1 MSCDTLASLPDAR
14 ITRTRPSL
22 EPATG
27 ERVGLREV
35 AERAGVAVSSASRV
49 VAGHQDVSPRMVARV
64 RAAIEELGYEPN
76 VLAQSLRRGSTMCIG
91 ILMRD
96 ISSPLFGEI
105 VLGAEVA
112 LQEAGYSTLLTNSH
126 GRGEVDAARIGLM
139 RRRRVDGM
147 LLSLAD
153 EDEPDTLVELRRGRQ
168 PFVLIDRVLPDD
180 LAASAVLSDHE
191 GALRASVEHLVAL
204 GHRRIGLVCGPR
216 SLRPGRESQ
225 RAFEIACAEAGVHG
239 IVHAGPF
246 QTSWAERAT
255 EQLLSLAEPPTALV
269 AASSQIVFGML
280 GVVRAHGLRLGVDLS
295 LIAFED
301 VPMLEFVDPPI
312 AVVTRQPVEIG
323 RVAAE
328 LVLERLAGGPPRT
341 VTVETRFEP
350 RASCGPAPG
359 VTTPGH
365 PR

>member
-1 MSCDTLASLPDAR
+1 LPDAR
-14 ITRTRPSL
+14 SINGRAAGNPAPS
-22 EPATG
+22 

-64 RAAIEELGYEPN
+64 RAAIDELGYEPN
-76 VLAQSLRRGSTMCIG
+76 ELAQSLRRGSTMCIG

-96 ISSPLFGEI
+96 ISSPLFGEV

-126 GRGEVDAARIGLM
+126 GRGDVDAARIGLL

-153 EDEPDTLVELRRGRQ
+153 EDEPGTLAELRRGRQ
-168 PFVLIDRVLPDD
+168 PVVLIDRVLPDD
-180 LAASAVLSDHE
+180 LRASAVLSDHE
-191 GALRASVEHLVAL
+191 GALRASVGHLAAL
-204 GHRRIGLVCGPR
+204 GHRRIGLVCGPL
-216 SLRPGRESQ
+216 SLRPGRESK
-225 RAFEIACAEAGVHG
+225 RAFELACAEAGVHG

-246 QTSWAERAT
+246 QSSWAEQAT

-280 GVVRAHGLRLGVDLS
+280 GVVRARGLRLGTDLS
-295 LIAFED
+295 LIAFEN

-328 LVLERLAGGPPRT
+328 LVLARLAGGGPTT

-350 RASCGPAPG
+350 RASCGPAPPTANG
-359 VTTPGH
+359 AH

>member
-1 MSCDTLASLPDAR
+1 LPDAR
-14 ITRTRPSL
+14 ITRTRPPR
-22 EPATG
+22 EPAAG

-126 GRGEVDAARIGLM
+126 GRGEVDAAQIGLL

-153 EDEPDTLVELRRGRQ
+153 EDEPDTLVELRRGKQ
-168 PFVLIDRVLPDD
+168 PFVLLDRVLPDD

-204 GHRRIGLVCGPR
+204 GHRRIGLVCGPL
-216 SLRPGRESQ
+216 SLRPGRESK
-225 RAFEIACAEAGVHG
+225 RAFELACAEAGVRG
-239 IVHAGPF
+239 IVHSGPF
-246 QTSWAERAT
+246 QSSWAEQAT
-255 EQLLSLAEPPTALV
+255 GQLLSLAEPPTALV

-280 GVVRAHGLRLGVDLS
+280 GVVRARGLRLGSDLS

-328 LVLERLAGGPPRT
+328 LVLARLAGGGPTT

-350 RASCGPAPG
+350 RASCGPAPPTANG
-359 VTTPGH
+359 AH